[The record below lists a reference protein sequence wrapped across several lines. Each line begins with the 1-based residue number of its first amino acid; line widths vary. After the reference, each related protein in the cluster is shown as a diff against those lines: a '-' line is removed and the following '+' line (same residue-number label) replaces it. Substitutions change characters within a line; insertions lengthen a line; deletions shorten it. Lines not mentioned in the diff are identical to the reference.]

1 MIVISFST
9 INFRVI
15 ANIVVRTVT
24 SAKKAEVVF
33 QPYGKR
39 IRIALGKTL
48 MDAAKVL
55 GIDLVSICGSRGTC
69 GKCKVKIESRIDA
82 VGELTPSEL
91 KHLSKDEINE
101 SYRLACQTPI
111 LGKVIVS
118 VPERSRVGKQRLQ
131 TEGLE
136 VPVIPNPMVKKHFV
150 KLHKATLKDPRS
162 DESRLLEALK
172 TQHKLDKLELS
183 YEAALQIPFVLR
195 ESDWK
200 CTTVVWNEEKIIAVE
215 PDDTTARCY
224 GFAVDIGTT
233 KLAGFLID
241 LNTGKVLTVSARMN
255 PQIPYGEDV
264 MSRITYAMGG
274 SNQLQELQKAV
285 VSGINEMIRECCEKG
300 GVKPDEI
307 YETVFVG
314 NTCMHHLF
322 LKIWPKHVALSPYP
336 PVITRGINVQ
346 ASKIHGL
353 DLNPN
358 GNVYVAPTIGG
369 FVGADS
375 VADIMVARMLES
387 NEIIFDI
394 DIGTNTEIAIGN
406 KNGVLICSCASG
418 PAFEGMHITHGMRAS
433 TGAIERISIDPETL
447 EVSYRTI
454 DDVKPIGICGSGL
467 IDALAALL
475 KAGIINTRGRF
486 VKEMVNTTDRLRL
499 RTHGLEFIVAPKE
512 ETNTGNDITITEN
525 DIEELQK
532 AKAAMHAGASI
543 LMKKMK
549 VAENDVARVVIA
561 GAFGNY
567 VDPESARTIGMYHEF
582 SLEKVKFIGNSAGA
596 GARMMLVSKSAREYS
611 QKIVKKVRYYEL
623 ANDPDFAMEY
633 AKSMY
638 LPYKDLDKFPIT
650 KELLQRL
657 GRSLLGECETDN

>member
-1 MIVISFST
+1 M

-15 ANIVVRTVT
+15 TNIVVRIV
-24 SAKKAEVVF
+24 ANNGEKAEVVF

-39 IRIALGKTL
+39 IRIELGKTL
-48 MDAAKVL
+48 MDAAKIL
-55 GIDLVSICGSRGTC
+55 GVDLASICGSRGTC
-69 GKCKVKIESRIDA
+69 GKCKVKIESKIDT
-82 VGELTPSEL
+82 VGEPTQSEL
-91 KHLSKDEINE
+91 KHLSRDEINE
-101 SYRLACQTPI
+101 SHRLACQTPI

-136 VPVIPNPMVKKHFV
+136 VPVVPNPMIEKYFV
-150 KLHKATLKDPRS
+150 KLRRATLEDPRS

-172 TQHKLDKLELS
+172 TQHKMGKLELT
-183 YEAALQIPFVLR
+183 YDAALQIPFALR
-195 ESDWK
+195 EGDWK
-200 CTTVVWNEEKIIAVE
+200 CTTAVWNEKTIIVVE
-215 PDDTTARCY
+215 PGDTTNRCY

-233 KLAGFLID
+233 KLAGFLVD
-241 LNTGKVLTVSARMN
+241 LNTGKVLTLSAKIN

-264 MSRITYAMGG
+264 MSRITYAMMG
-274 SNQLQELQKAV
+274 SKQLQELQKAV
-285 VSGINEMIRECCEKG
+285 VSGINELIRECCEKV
-300 GVKPDEI
+300 GVNPNEI
-307 YETVFVG
+307 YESVFVG

-322 LKIWPKHVALSPYP
+322 LKIWPKYVALSPYP
-336 PVITRGINVQ
+336 PVITRGIDVQ
-346 ASKIHGL
+346 ASKIQGL

-358 GNVYVAPTIGG
+358 GNIYVAPTIGG

-375 VADIMVARMLES
+375 VADIVVAKMLES
-387 NEIIFDI
+387 DEIIFDI
-394 DIGTNTEIAIGN
+394 DIGTNTEIAIGS
-406 KNGVLICSCASG
+406 KKGVLICSCASG

-433 TGAIERISIDPETL
+433 TGAIEKISIDPETL

-467 IDALAALL
+467 IDALAELL

-486 VKEMVNTTDRLRL
+486 VKEMMDATDRLRL
-499 RTHGLEFIVAPKE
+499 GTHGVEFIVASRE
-512 ETNTGNDITITEN
+512 ETTTGNDIIITEK

-532 AKAAMHAGASI
+532 AKAAMQAGASI
-543 LMKKMK
+543 LMKKMN
-549 VAENDVARVVIA
+549 VAEDDVARVVIA

-567 VDPESARTIGMYHEF
+567 VDPESARTIGMYPEF
-582 SLEKVKFIGNSAGA
+582 SLEKVEFIGNSAGT

-623 ANDPDFAMEY
+623 AIDPAFAMEY

-638 LPYKDLDKFPIT
+638 LPYKDLEKFPIT

-657 GRSLLGECETDN
+657 GRHLLS